1 MAFIHRLAKALSE
14 KNESHDV
21 KYALLNSDPQ
31 LATRPFN
38 ERARLCYLWDREMVE
53 EADAVVAEASFP
65 GIGLGIELQLAEA
78 KNIPTIICSSDYGGN
93 RATRVTYENPD
104 YVRHDLQ
111 IGSGYVSLMAL
122 GLPNVFSVVQYKKA
136 DDGIARICDVLAVLD
151 RGRSCE
157 SLRAPR
163 ERRFLVL
170 QDTGRPKDRKNR

>member
-1 MAFIHRLAKALSE
+1 MAFIHRLAKELSE

-78 KNIPTIICSSDYGGN
+78 KNIPTIICSSD
-93 RATRVTYENPD
+93 
-104 YVRHDLQ
+104 
-111 IGSGYVSLMAL
+111 
-122 GLPNVFSVVQYKKA
+122 
-136 DDGIARICDVLAVLD
+136 
-151 RGRSCE
+151 
-157 SLRAPR
+157 
-163 ERRFLVL
+163 
-170 QDTGRPKDRKNR
+170 